1 MSVGGV
7 LCILVGTILAVL
19 GIMVIVIFVWAYND
33 EKKHYNGGVCPQCGE
48 KLKYFETDPEDGSRG
63 YECSNKKCD
72 YTCWVSWEKIDKDAD
87 RVRKGTG
94 ESSN

>member
-33 EKKHYNGGVCPQCGE
+33 EKKHYNGGVCPQCGK
-48 KLKYFETDPEDGSRG
+48 KLEYFSTDPSDGSRG
-63 YECSNKKCD
+63 YECPDEKCD

-94 ESSN
+94 KSSN